1 MPCRLDGAKPLSESM
16 RGWGGVGVGG
26 GGRYGFCLV
35 KLTQHEINA
44 ASAKD
49 IFIAAATNGEPPEDL
64 PNCSNIVTNVCRLHQ
79 DFVMWRTNL
88 HQEKYTNSISDTTLT

>member
-1 MPCRLDGAKPLSESM
+1 MPSHYLNQCAAR
-16 RGWGGVGVGG
+16 
-26 GGRYGFCLV
+26 RYGFRVV
-35 KLTQHEINA
+35 KLTQHEMNA

-49 IFIAAATNGEPPEDL
+49 IFIAADTDGEPPEDL

-88 HQEKYTNSISDTTLT
+88 HQEKYTNSISDTTQTLCVFRGPFC